1 MHCRQLEKI
10 LFPLELTV
18 FFAQTVEFSALVARQ
33 LALIG
38 GSDVAAIDAG
48 LADQLAWVLLGTPS
62 RWATAEQVRPSA
74 RQNSTAS
81 CFCSAVNWRLVLVGL
96 VIDRQSEG
104 HGMSPIDLST
114 ESG

>member
-1 MHCRQLEKI
+1 MRCRQLEKI

-48 LADQLAWVLLGTPS
+48 LADPLGQGAVGHAQSLGNSPASQVLS
-62 RWATAEQVRPSA
+62 
-74 RQNSTAS
+74 
-81 CFCSAVNWRLVLVGL
+81 
-96 VIDRQSEG
+96 
-104 HGMSPIDLST
+104 
-114 ESG
+114 

>member
-1 MHCRQLEKI
+1 VRWRQLEKI

-48 LADQLAWVLLGTPS
+48 LAEPSGEAAVGHVQSLG
-62 RWATAEQVRPSA
+62 
-74 RQNSTAS
+74 NSPPGQA
-81 CFCSAVNWRLVLVGL
+81 
-96 VIDRQSEG
+96 
-104 HGMSPIDLST
+104 LS
-114 ESG
+114 